1 MQGLMMDVP
10 LTITSIIQ
18 HAESVNGHKEIVS
31 VTRDNP
37 RHRYTYK
44 DAFCRSRQLANV
56 IDGWGLSQ
64 GDRIA
69 TLAWNDYR
77 HLEAYYAAACSGYV
91 CHTINPRLFPEQI
104 VYIINHADDQFIFV
118 DPDFWPLI
126 EQVAGECSN
135 VKGWVVMATPE
146 NMPDTELA
154 NVYCY
159 ESLLEGQPDQFSWPE
174 LDENAACA
182 LCYTSGTTGNPKGV
196 LYSHRSTVLHTYA
209 TLMPDA
215 LGMSGGD
222 VVMPIVPM
230 FHVNAWGNPYAC
242 PVAGCKMVMP
252 GNKMGDGATLA
263 ALINEEGV
271 TMSAGVPTVWLNLLN
286 HLRSENLRVDTLK
299 QIVVGG
305 SACPLSIMEEFD
317 TYGVDTRHAWGMTE
331 MSPLGTTNV
340 PTLEMQDMSKE
351 EKYAIQLKQGKP
363 IYGVE
368 LKVVDDTGKDLPHD
382 GESQGHLLV
391 RGPWILQ
398 KYFKAENDAVDKNGW
413 FDTGDISVLDQDGY
427 MTIKDRAKDVIKS
440 GGEWISSIDLENAAF
455 GHPEV
460 AEACVVGIPHPKW
473 DERPMLFIVSNTGQ
487 EIDKQSI
494 LDFLASKV
502 AKWWLPD
509 EIIFLKELPHGATGK
524 LQKFELRDEYTNY
537 YMENKNA

>member
-1 MQGLMMDVP
+1 MIGDMQKWSPNVA
-10 LTITSIIQ
+10 SIIE
-18 HAESVNGHKEIVS
+18 HAKQFDPETEVISRMVS
-31 VTRDNP
+31 GDV
-37 RHRYTYK
+37 HRTNYNEV
-44 DAFCRSRQLANV
+44 CIRSRKLASALV
-56 IDGWGLSQ
+56 KDGYKE
-64 GDRIA
+64 GDVIA
-69 TLAWNDYR
+69 TLALNTYR
-77 HLEAYYAAACSGYV
+77 HLEMYYGISGMGAV
-91 CHTINPRLFPEQI
+91 THTLNFRLHPEQA
-104 VYIINHADDQFIFV
+104 VYIINHAEDKIIFV
-118 DPDFWPLI
+118 EAPFVPILEALKDQLNTVEKYIILCDQS
-126 EQVAGECSN
+126 E
-135 VKGWVVMATPE
+135 
-146 NMPDTELA
+146 MPDTQLKNA
-154 NVYCY
+154 ISY
-159 ESLLEGQPDQFSWPE
+159 ESYIEDG
-174 LDENAACA
+174 DENYEWPQLKDDAACA

-196 LYSHRSTVLHTYA
+196 LYSHKSNILHAQASLTAMLIKPSDSILMVVPLFHVLAWGIPYY
-209 TLMPDA
+209 
-215 LGMSGGD
+215 G
-222 VVMPIVPM
+222 PM
-230 FHVNAWGNPYAC
+230 FGL
-242 PVAGCKMVMP
+242 KLVMP
-252 GNKMGDGATLA
+252 GMQMEGEPLYDLIDSEDVSLA
-263 ALINEEGV
+263 F
-271 TMSAGVPTVWLNLLN
+271 GVPTIWMGLLAYC
-286 HLRSENLRVDTLK
+286 RENNKILSSVKNT
-299 QIVVGG
+299 IIGG
-305 SACPLSIMEEFD
+305 SALSLSTLQEFD
-317 TYGVDTRHAWGMTE
+317 EVHDVNVIHAWGMTE

-340 PTLEMQDMSKE
+340 PTLEMQNMSKE

-398 KYFKAENDAVDKNGW
+398 KYFKAENDAVDKDGW

-455 GHPEV
+455 GHPDV

-473 DERPMLFIVSNTGQ
+473 DERPMLFIVTNTGE